1 VRALAVS
8 PEGEQHR
15 LSDPQLQ
22 ELTRRIA
29 AGFHAR
35 GIGAGDVVLVRLPK
49 GPEWLCT
56 MRALFRIGAVA
67 LPCVE
72 QVTEREIAE
81 RRALTR
87 ARAVVLEPAD
97 VPLADGPAPVADL
110 PDDAPGFLIFT
121 SGTEGRPKAAVHP
134 RRYLEANRLQ
144 LERWMGVR
152 AGDRVWCTAAPGW
165 SKSVRNVWFPA
176 ELYGCETVLA
186 AGRFHAADRLE
197 LLAQLQPQVLCMS
210 PTEYRLCA
218 KAPAFG
224 GHDLGG
230 IREAVAAGEALD
242 GATLERW
249 REAYGITV
257 RDGYGQTECGA
268 VTGVLVGEEP
278 LPGSMGHA
286 MPGVELAIVDGEL
299 CLRPETLPTF
309 FSGYLDDPAATAAK
323 LHDGLWH
330 TGDLVQRDEDGRL
343 WYQGRADDVI
353 SSAGYRI
360 GPGEVETA
368 LASHPAVLEAAAI
381 GLPDEDRGAIVHA
394 DVVLQPGAVA
404 SDELRRA
411 LQDHVRQVTAPYKY
425 PRSLRF
431 VPALPRTATGKLR
444 RSAIRAELD
453 LAASG
458 QSGPLDGSA

>member
-8 PEGEQHR
+8 AEGEQHR

-29 AGFHAR
+29 AGFHDR

-72 QVTEREIAE
+72 QVTEREVAE
-81 RRALTR
+81 RRELTR
-87 ARAVVLEPAD
+87 AGATVLEPAD

-152 AGDRVWCTAAPGW
+152 PGDRVWCTAAPGW

-186 AGRFHAADRLE
+186 AGRFHAAERLE
-197 LLAQLQPQVLCMS
+197 QLAALQPQVLCMS

-224 GHDLGG
+224 SHDLRG

-242 GATLERW
+242 GPTLERW

-309 FSGYLDDPAATAAK
+309 FSGYLDDPVATGAK
-323 LHDGLWH
+323 LRDGLWH
-330 TGDLVQRDEDGRL
+330 TGDLVQRDDDGRL

-404 SDELRRA
+404 SDDLRRA

-431 VPALPRTATGKLR
+431 VAALPRTATGKLR
-444 RSAIRAELD
+444 RGAIRAELD
-453 LAASG
+453 PASPG
-458 QSGPLDGSA
+458 RSAPLGGPT

>member
-1 VRALAVS
+1 VRALVVS
-8 PEGEQHR
+8 SAGEPHR
-15 LSDPQLQ
+15 LSDPQLA

-29 AGFHAR
+29 AGLHAR
-35 GIGAGDVVLVRLPK
+35 GIGPGDVVLVRLPK
-49 GPEWLCT
+49 GAEWLCLL
-56 MRALFRIGAVA
+56 RALYRIGAVA

-72 QVTEREIAE
+72 QVTSAE
-81 RRALTR
+81 LGERALLTE
-87 ARAVVLEPAD
+87 ARLQVLEPAEI
-97 VPLADGPAPVADL
+97 PLADGRAPVADL
-110 PDDAPGFLIFT
+110 SPDAPGFLIFT

-176 ELYGCETVLA
+176 ELYDCETVLH
-186 AGRFHAADRLE
+186 AGRFDAAERLE
-197 LLAQLQPQVLCMS
+197 LLAALQPQVLCMS

-218 KAPAFG
+218 KASAFG
-224 GHDLGG
+224 CHDLRGV
-230 IREAVAAGEALD
+230 REAVAAGEALD
-242 GATLERW
+242 GPTLERW
-249 REAYGITV
+249 RAAYGITV

-286 MPGVELAIVDGEL
+286 MPGVELEIVDGEL

-309 FSGYLDDPAATAAK
+309 FSGYLGDRAATDAK
-323 LHDGLWH
+323 LRDGLWH
-330 TGDLVQRDEDGRL
+330 TGDIVARDDDGRL

-360 GPGEVETA
+360 GPAEVEAA
-368 LASHPAVLEAAAI
+368 LSSHPAVLEAAAI

-394 DVVLQPGAVA
+394 DVVLQPGRFATDDLRA
-404 SDELRRA
+404 ELQR
-411 LQDHVRQVTAPYKY
+411 HVREVTAPYKY

-431 VPALPRTATGKLR
+431 VAALPRTATGKLR
-444 RSAIRAELD
+444 RSAIRDEL
-453 LAASG
+453 A
-458 QSGPLDGSA
+458 GPDGPA

>member
-1 VRALAVS
+1 VRALAVTG
-8 PEGEQHR
+8 EGEQHR

-29 AGFHAR
+29 AGFHGH

-72 QVTEREIAE
+72 QLTEREIAE
-81 RRALTR
+81 RRELTA

-97 VPLADGPAPVADL
+97 VPLADGPAPVAEL
-110 PDDAPGFLIFT
+110 SGDAPGFLIFT

-152 AGDRVWCTAAPGW
+152 PGDRVWCTAAPGW

-176 ELYGCETVLA
+176 ELYDCETVLA

-197 LLAQLQPQVLCMS
+197 QLAQLQPQVLCMS

-218 KAPAFG
+218 KAAAFG
-224 GHDLGG
+224 SHDLGG

-242 GATLERW
+242 GATLQRW

-278 LPGSMGHA
+278 IGGSMGHA

-309 FSGYLDDPAATAAK
+309 FSGYLDDPAATGAK
-323 LHDGLWH
+323 VRDGLWH
-330 TGDLVQRDEDGRL
+330 TGDLVRRDADGRL

-360 GPGEVETA
+360 GPGEVEGA

-431 VPALPRTATGKLR
+431 VAALPRTATGKLR
-444 RSAIRAELD
+444 RGAIRAELD
-453 LAASG
+453 PAAGAPGAVADS
-458 QSGPLDGSA
+458 P